1 MNRYKNKKKAAQTYA
16 KLKPDLNGIRS
27 IYTDIRITNCSKV
40 NSIVN
45 FSCKDY
51 LNTIKQHDFK
61 VLEMFNRQ
69 LAIENIMLLFIV
81 LCIKKEILYVMSITV
96 DICNGQ

>member
-16 KLKPDLNGIRS
+16 KLNGIRS
-27 IYTDIRITNCSKV
+27 IYTDIRITNCSKI

-51 LNTIKQHDFK
+51 LNSINQHDFK

-69 LAIENIMLLFIV
+69 LVIEMYYAIIHSV
-81 LCIKKEILYVMSITV
+81 VYKERNFVCYVYH
-96 DICNGQ
+96 CRYL

>member
-1 MNRYKNKKKAAQTYA
+1 MNRYKNIKKAAQTYA

-27 IYTDIRITNCSKV
+27 IYTDIRITNCSKI

-51 LNTIKQHDFK
+51 INTIKQHDFK

-69 LAIENIMLLFIV
+69 LVIEMYYVIIHSV
-81 LCIKKEILYVMSITV
+81 VYKERNFVCYVYH
-96 DICNGQ
+96 CRYL